1 MNMTVNI
8 YDDINRLEMGFKQT
22 EQFEA
27 LVAAVEVVKADE
39 DAQRLFVAFRDM
51 QMELQQQQAMGVDMT
66 EEQLTEA
73 QQVAEQAQTNEKIMA
88 MLQAEMQLSEVLNE
102 VNRILVK
109 PIQDLYNGL

>member
-1 MNMTVNI
+1 MTVNI

>member
-1 MNMTVNI
+1 MTVNI
-8 YDDINRLEMGFKQT
+8 YDDINRLEMSFKQT

-27 LVAAVEVVKADE
+27 LVAAVGVVKADE
-39 DAQRLFVAFRDM
+39 EAQRLFVAFRDM

>member
-1 MNMTVNI
+1 MTVNI
-8 YDDINRLEMGFKQT
+8 YDDINRLEASFKQT

-39 DAQRLFVAFRDM
+39 EAQRLFVAFRDM

-102 VNRILVK
+102 VNRVLVK

>member
-1 MNMTVNI
+1 MTVNI

-73 QQVAEQAQTNEKIMA
+73 QQVAEQAQMNEKIMA

>member
-1 MNMTVNI
+1 MTVNI
-8 YDDINRLEMGFKQT
+8 YDDINRLEASFKQT

-39 DAQRLFVAFRDM
+39 EAQRLFVAFRDM
-51 QMELQQQQAMGVDMT
+51 QMELQQQAMGVDMT